1 MITSNTA
8 PIINYCSHEAML
20 LYLHFKSSNHVA
32 EQHNYSMFVC
42 GWVGVLI
49 NKPAGT
55 KPIAEIYDPE

>member
-1 MITSNTA
+1 
-8 PIINYCSHEAML
+8 ML
-20 LYLHFKSSNHVA
+20 LYLHFKFSNHVA